1 MDTLLLKMAQR
12 ASDDHS
18 LMASVIQTHARQH
31 QLTWPQVAAELT
43 LEEEQLARLALCR
56 RPNGQATAEEIR
68 QIAAY
73 VDMSS
78 TDLATFIRRNGS
90 TQAEARP
97 LPPQPQRQRPTFT
110 WPSFKWKTNFM
121 FKRRSIAFALASMAF
136 LVFAAFAFAQPSGSQ
151 ATLVVSAGQATVYQ
165 GETMFLIVPRQTQNT
180 VAAGSILTV
189 NQGDRITL
197 PDDSAAQLS
206 LYDGTIV
213 DIAGGSN
220 LELSELVTNDKT
232 YRVQLSLAAGR
243 TLNRVVK
250 LLGADDKF
258 EVRTPSS
265 TASVRG
271 TIFTVAVISNT
282 ESYYAVDEGI
292 VRVTMGGEFI
302 DVHPGQA
309 VMAVV
314 GQPLTLMAQLPKD
327 PTGAPVVQPDPQTSE
342 QDSDADVD
350 ADADV
355 RANTPPTRIPAT
367 ATPSAP
373 NTAVPDSR
381 INPTPVVTGTVPG
394 PTVTPAP
401 GDCTGTESQPTAL
414 TLAQRYGVSYEEIM
428 GWFCARF
435 GFGEIDRAYALSQE
449 TGASVAQIFTMRANG
464 MGWGQIRDILTGGN
478 GNNGNPG
485 GNNGNPGGN
494 NGNPGGN
501 NGNPGGNNGNPG
513 GNSGNPGDNSGNPGG
528 NSGNPGGNSGN
539 PGGDSGNPGNNDNGG
554 QPPTEPPSPPA
565 GPPENPPGNGGGNG
579 NNGNGNNGNNGNGS
593 NK

>member
-78 TDLATFIRRNGS
+78 TDLAAFIRRNGS

-110 WPSFKWKTNFM
+110 WPSFKWETNFM
-121 FKRRSIAFALASMAF
+121 FKRRSIAFALASIAF

-165 GETMFLIVPRQTQNT
+165 GTMFLIVPRQTQTT

-206 LYDGTIV
+206 LYDGTFV

-314 GQPLTLMAQLPKD
+314 GQPLTLMAQTPD
-327 PTGAPVVQPDPQTSE
+327 NQTGAPAAQPDPQTSE

-355 RANTPPTRIPAT
+355 RANTPPTGIPAT

-373 NTAVPDSR
+373 NTAVPGSP
-381 INPTPVVTGTVPG
+381 INSTPVVTDTVPG

-401 GDCTGTESQPTAL
+401 GTCTGTEVQPTGL
-414 TLAQRYGVSYEEIM
+414 TLAQRHGVSYEEIM
-428 GWFCARF
+428 GWFCAGF
-435 GFGEIDRAYALSQE
+435 GFGTIDLAYSLSQE
-449 TGASVAQIFTMRANG
+449 TGTDVAVIFTMSASG
-464 MGWGQIRDILTGGN
+464 MGWGQIRAQLL
-478 GNNGNPG
+478 GNPG

-494 NGNPGGN
+494 SGNPGGN
-501 NGNPGGNNGNPG
+501 SGNPG

-539 PGGDSGNPGNNDNGG
+539 PGGNSGNPGNNDNGG

>member
-1 MDTLLLKMAQR
+1 MNTLLLKMAQR

-43 LEEEQLARLALCR
+43 IEEEQLARLALCR

-78 TDLATFIRRNGS
+78 TELAAFIRRNGS
-90 TQAEARP
+90 TQTEARP
-97 LPPQPQRQRPTFT
+97 LPPQPQPQRQRPAFA
-110 WPSFKWKTNFM
+110 WPSFKWETNFM
-121 FKRRSIAFALASMAF
+121 FKRRTIAFALASIAF
-136 LVFAAFAFAQPSGSQ
+136 LVFAAFAFAQPAGSQ

-165 GETMFLIVPRQTQNT
+165 GETMFLIVPRQTQTT

-189 NQGDRITL
+189 NQGDRIAL
-197 PDDSAAQLS
+197 PDDAAAQLS

-220 LELSELVTNDKT
+220 LELAELVTNDRT

-250 LLGADDKF
+250 LLGTDDKF

-327 PTGAPVVQPDPQTSE
+327 ATGAPVAQPDPQTSE
-342 QDSDADVD
+342 QDSDADAD
-350 ADADV
+350 ADAGT
-355 RANTPPTRIPAT
+355 RANTPPTGIPAT

-373 NTAVPDSR
+373 NTAVPGSP
-381 INPTPVVTGTVPG
+381 INPAPVVTDTVPG

-401 GDCTGTESQPTAL
+401 GTCTGTEVQPTGL
-414 TLAQRYGVSYEEIM
+414 TLAQRYGVSYDEIM
-428 GWFCARF
+428 GWFCAGF
-435 GFGEIDRAYALSQE
+435 GFGTIDLAYSLSQE
-449 TGASVAQIFTMRANG
+449 TGADVAVIFTMSASG
-464 MGWGQIRDILTGGN
+464 MGWGQIRTQLLGNPGGN
-478 GNNGNPG
+478 NGNPGGNNGNPG

-513 GNSGNPGDNSGNPGG
+513 GNSGDPGG
-528 NSGNPGGNSGN
+528 N
-539 PGGDSGNPGNNDNGG
+539 SGNPGNNDNGG
-554 QPPTEPPSPPA
+554 QPPSEPPSPPA

-579 NNGNGNNGNNGNGS
+579 NDGNGNNGNNGNGS